1 MRRAFLA
8 LALLLAFGG
17 LAVPPARA
25 AAATGGPKIVLIVGA
40 TGTTTASY
48 RADMDVVATT
58 AAKYSANVLKI
69 YSPNATWAAVKAAIQ
84 GANLVVYM
92 GHGNG
97 FPSPYSSTLM
107 PDRVDGFG
115 LNAAAGKGDSN
126 NAYYGEQYI
135 AGQVRLAPN
144 AVVLLSHLC
153 YASGNSE
160 PGNPEPSL
168 AVAKQ
173 RFDNFAAGFAAAG
186 ASTVIADGHNNPS
199 YYVDA
204 LFSTH
209 QSIAQLWTAD
219 PYSAHHIFSF
229 ASARTAGY
237 TAMADPSGYSG
248 GVYTGFYRSL
258 VVKPGVTTDDF
269 EIRYDRPDLCHLR
282 PVDVV
287 ALDPVRLLDTR
298 SGNGLPGALL

>member
-1 MRRAFLA
+1 MRRAILA

-17 LAVPPARA
+17 LAVPNAKA
-25 AAATGGPKIVLIVGA
+25 AASTAGPKIVLIVGA
-40 TGTTTASY
+40 TGTTTPSY
-48 RADMDVVATT
+48 RADMDAVATT
-58 AAKYSANVLKI
+58 AAKYSTNVLKI
-69 YSPNATWAAVKAAIQ
+69 YSPNATWAAVKAALQ

-97 FPSPYSSTLM
+97 FPSPYNSTLM

-126 NAYYGEQYI
+126 NTYYGEQYI
-135 AGQVRLAPN
+135 AGQVQLAPS

-168 AVAKQ
+168 SVAKQ
-173 RFDNFAAGFAAAG
+173 RLDNFAAGFAAAG
-186 ASTVIADGHNNPS
+186 ASAVIADGHNNPS

-219 PYSAHHIFSF
+219 PWSAHHVFSF
-229 ASARTAGY
+229 PSARTAGY
-237 TAMADPSGYSG
+237 TAMADPERVQRRRLHGLLPVARREARG
-248 GVYTGFYRSL
+248 DRR
-258 VVKPGVTTDDF
+258 TTS
-269 EIRYDRPDLCHLR
+269 RRGTSAPKLRRLAPSTYVAARP
-282 PVDVV
+282 
-287 ALDPVRLLDTR
+287 R
-298 SGNGLPGALL
+298 SGSSTPAAATA